1 MVNALRLKRM
11 LEEQYRRFYDSAYAI
26 ADPLLAA
33 ERRELM
39 RQSGLTAD
47 LLLEPVPGFA
57 GSGLDFG
64 ELAAE
69 LGRGE
74 DAAAFISPL
83 FAGRELYTH
92 QANAMRAYTAG
103 NHVVVTAGTGSGKT
117 EAFLAPLL
125 SWLVDE
131 SRDWTGAGADPES
144 WWNEGTKQAMLRSG
158 ETGRDSAMRAL
169 LLYPMNALVEDQLVR
184 LRRILDGPEQL
195 AWLDRHRRGHR
206 FYFGRYTG
214 QTPYLERELP
224 LVMKTLARR
233 AEQAER
239 LGPEFRPYVARPLGA
254 ELVTRPDM
262 QAYPPDLLITNYSML
277 NVMLNRPDESGI
289 FAKTAAYLEHEAAC
303 FHLVVDE
310 LHSYKGTAG
319 TEVAMLLRRLLHR
332 LGLETDS
339 PKLRVLAA
347 SASLGED
354 ERAGRGYLEEF
365 FACDRTRFQILAGSP
380 RALGEPV
387 APELPAAAVA
397 PLVAAGNAALA
408 GEDQET
414 IADPEAFA
422 REYALARRLLAA
434 SADDRGRPLARRAH
448 TIAARLAPG
457 ADLAES
463 EALVAG
469 MLDLLARQ
477 PEPQE
482 GEPEERLP
490 VRAHLFFRTVPGWW
504 ACARADCP
512 AVDAEFRSPERTVG
526 KLYSEPTIRC
536 ECGAR
541 CLDLWVCSTCGDH
554 LLGGYFSRDSASYYL
569 LPELPELERVP
580 ELAFPERTYER
591 YRVVWPRIPAR
602 DQPMDVDWE
611 AGRVSFRWV
620 RAELTHPAGRVEANG
635 TSDANGWL
643 FTMRLGDGREP
654 LRLEDVPAV
663 PTRCPNCGD
672 DREVRQMRQGSEIV
686 RLKVTSSDRMRS
698 SITRSRATHDRVAQI
713 LAEHLLRAVYPEG
726 EEQPLVAFS
735 DSRQDAARLNASLD
749 VSHHLDSVRQLVVR
763 FLTSAQGRA
772 DELRLFRAMLEGE
785 EERNPDFLRTV
796 LERSEAA
803 RALRSARDELAT
815 DAERVQAEEI
825 YLREVAGVAPVVA
838 VRDEAFDALLAAG
851 RNPAGPSSQLA
862 DEWVSLFD
870 WEQTP
875 PRARTPGDARVVE
888 LREGMLAQVGTA
900 LFSGSGRDVESLGL
914 GVVEPE
920 PGTTSAPVDLL
931 PDEIAREVVLGAVR
945 VLGLARFYAPGAR
958 PDRDP
963 EQNPPKVLQDWLKA
977 VEERWGLDRGSLKD
991 WAGEHLPHV
1000 GQVCHRWV
1008 VQLERCQISEAG
1020 SEQWLC
1026 GRCGWKHAH
1035 GDAGVC
1041 MHCRSRLERDPNPL
1055 VTEVEEDYYA
1065 AMAREERPI
1074 TRMHTEEL
1082 TGQTERDD
1090 AAARQARFQGIFLR
1104 EEPPLPS
1111 GIDVLS
1117 VTTTMEA
1124 GVDIGAL
1131 LAVLMANV
1139 PPRRFNYQQRVGR
1152 AGRRGDPLS
1161 VALTV
1166 ARERSHDQYY
1176 FARPEVIASDPPP
1189 APYLATDR
1197 RPIISRVVVQE
1208 TLRRAFGRLAN
1219 DDPTFA
1225 GGSNVHG
1232 HYGEARAWES
1242 RRERVLAAAEDD
1254 RPELERFAA
1263 ALLHRARAEG
1273 DPAALVADAFLEL
1286 VRIDAIGALENE
1298 HPDLSQRL
1306 AEYGLL
1312 PMFGFPTQA
1321 RYLYT
1326 RYPRASQPWPPPGAI
1341 DRDLR
1346 IAVSEFAPGNEIVV
1360 DKFVYRS
1367 VGLVGF
1373 TPRPHQRPRPQHD
1386 PLGRTMIVGLCDTC
1400 KNIDETPA
1408 ERCRTCAEEERY
1420 RHVELAFPSGFRAEW
1435 ARERRRY
1442 ESSLDRLSRASVP
1455 RVTVDAGRMSR
1466 HETGGLVVR
1475 GGPTKIYSVNDNHGE
1490 GFTFQRGRGGAEFG
1504 LLEVSH
1510 AQRDWLDEHDE
1521 PRQFALGAALSTDV
1535 LIARAAVP
1543 RGQGFSHCL
1552 PDGSEA
1558 GRLVSTARRA
1568 GWTSLAFA
1576 FRTAAAVKL
1585 DVEVQELECG
1595 IRFVR
1600 DSASELLTPE
1610 IFLSDAIENGAGYVS
1625 FLARE
1630 PEFADL
1636 LDRVAALVTGWE
1648 DGEHGCDTSCYA
1660 CLRDWSNNPYHPLL
1674 DWRLAADCLETLR
1687 YGGPA
1692 RDRWAETRQLAVEAA
1707 VSAFP
1712 GWACQDPRA
1721 AEPMITGT
1729 HDRDIR
1735 ITHPLA
1741 APDDELQDP
1750 WAATLVC
1757 DVFNLNRRPGAVYLA
1772 L

>member
-1 MVNALRLKRM
+1 M
-11 LEEQYRRFYDSAYAI
+11 
-26 ADPLLAA
+26 
-33 ERRELM
+33 
-39 RQSGLTAD
+39 
-47 LLLEPVPGFA
+47 
-57 GSGLDFG
+57 
-64 ELAAE
+64 
-69 LGRGE
+69 
-74 DAAAFISPL
+74 
-83 FAGRELYTH
+83 
-92 QANAMRAYTAG
+92 
-103 NHVVVTAGTGSGKT
+103 
-117 EAFLAPLL
+117 
-125 SWLVDE
+125 
-131 SRDWTGAGADPES
+131 GAGARSDP
-144 WWNEGTKQAMLRSG
+144 WWDTGTKQAMLRAG
-158 ETGRDSAMRAL
+158 EKGRAAAMRAL
-169 LLYPMNALVEDQLVR
+169 VLYPMNALVEDQLVR

-195 AWLDRHRRGHR
+195 AWLDRERRGHR

-224 LVMKTLARR
+224 LVLKTLARR
-233 AEQAER
+233 AEQADR

-262 QAYPPDLLITNYSML
+262 QAYPPDILITNYSML
-277 NVMLNRPDESGI
+277 NVMLNRPDEAGI
-289 FAKTAAYLEHEAAC
+289 FAKTASYLEQDGAR

-332 LGLETDS
+332 LGLEPDS
-339 PKLRVLAA
+339 AKVRVLAA

-354 ERAGRGYLEEF
+354 EEAGRAYLEEF
-365 FACDRTRFQILAGSP
+365 FACNRDRFQILAGSP
-380 RALGEPV
+380 RPLGEPV
-387 APELPAAAVA
+387 RAELPVAAVE
-397 PLVAAGNAALA
+397 PLVAAGRAVLA
-408 GEDQET
+408 GDE
-414 IADPEAFA
+414 ASSNDPVGLA
-422 REYALARRLLAA
+422 REHALSRRLLAA
-434 SADDRGRPLARRAH
+434 CADERGRPLARSSAA
-448 TIAARLAPG
+448 IAQKLAPG
-457 ADLAES
+457 LEPDAQ
-463 EALVAG
+463 ALVAG
-469 MLDLLARQ
+469 ILDTLARQ
-477 PEPQE
+477 REPEE
-482 GEPEERLP
+482 GEPDERLP
-490 VRAHLFFRTVPGWW
+490 VRAHLFFRTIPGWW

-512 AVDAEFRSPERTVG
+512 AVDERFRSPERTIG
-526 KLYSEPTIRC
+526 KLYAEPTIRC
-536 ECGAR
+536 ECGSR
-541 CLDLWVCSTCGDH
+541 CLDLWVCQTCGDH
-554 LLGGYFSRDSASYYL
+554 LLGGYFSRDGASYYL

-591 YRVVWPRIPAR
+591 YRVVWPRSPTS
-602 DQPMDVDWE
+602 DQPMDADWE
-611 AGRVSFRWV
+611 SGRVSFRWV
-620 RAELTHPAGRVEANG
+620 RAELSHPAGRVEANG

-643 FTMRLGDGREP
+643 LTMRLGEGREP

-686 RLKVTSSDRMRS
+686 RLNVTSSDRMRS
-698 SITRSRATHDRVAQI
+698 PITRGRATHDRVSQI

-726 EEQPLVAFS
+726 DKQPLVAFS

-763 FLTSAQGRA
+763 FLTTAQVRA
-772 DELRLFRAMLEGE
+772 DELRRFRAMLEGE
-785 EERNPDFLRTV
+785 EEREPGFLRAI

-803 RALRSARDELAT
+803 RSLRAARDELAT
-815 DAERVQAEEI
+815 ELERERAEDA
-825 YLREVAGVAPVVA
+825 YLREIAGVAPVVA
-838 VRDEAFDALLAAG
+838 VRDNAFDALLAVG

-875 PRARTPGDARVVE
+875 PRPRAPGDARVAE

-920 PGTTSAPVDLL
+920 PGSAAAPVELL
-931 PDEIAREVVLGAVR
+931 PEEIARQVVLGCVR

-977 VEERWGLDRGSLKD
+977 VEERWGLERGSLKD
-991 WAGEHLPHV
+991 WAGDHLPHV

-1008 VQLERCQISEAG
+1008 VQLERCQVAQVGAER
-1020 SEQWLC
+1020 WRC
-1026 GRCGWKHAH
+1026 GRCGWEHAH
-1035 GDAGVC
+1035 ANAGVC
-1041 MHCRSRLERDPNPL
+1041 MHCRARLERDPSL
-1055 VTEVEEDYYA
+1055 MREGEDDYYA
-1065 AMAREERPI
+1065 AMARDERPV
-1074 TRMHTEEL
+1074 TRLHTEEL

-1176 FARPEVIASDPPP
+1176 YSRTEAIASDPPP

-1197 RPIISRVVVQE
+1197 RPIIARVVVQE
-1208 TLRRAFGRLAN
+1208 ALRRGFDDVAA
-1219 DDPTFA
+1219 DDPTFV

-1232 HYGEARAWES
+1232 HYGEARAWAS
-1242 RRERVLAAAEDD
+1242 RREGVLAAIERERDS
-1254 RPELERFAA
+1254 LERFAG
-1263 ALLHRARAEG
+1263 ALLHRARAQG
-1273 DPAALVADAFLEL
+1273 DPAALFADAMADLT
-1286 VRIDAIGALENE
+1286 RIDDIATLENE

-1306 AEYGLL
+1306 AEHGLL

-1321 RYLYT
+1321 RYLFT
-1326 RYPRASQPWPPPGAI
+1326 RYPRASQPWPPAGAI

-1373 TPRPHQRPRPQHD
+1373 VPRPNQRPRPQHD
-1386 PLGRTMIVGLCDTC
+1386 PLGRTMRVGLCDTC

-1408 ERCRTCAEEERY
+1408 ERCGTCGEELAY
-1420 RHVELAFPSGFRAEW
+1420 REIDLAFPAGFRAEW

-1455 RVTVDAGRMSR
+1455 RVTVDAARMTQ
-1466 HETGGLVVR
+1466 HESGGLVVR
-1475 GGPTKIYSVNDNHGE
+1475 GGPTKIYSVNDNHGQ
-1490 GFTFQRGRGGAEFG
+1490 GFTFQRGRGGSEFG

-1521 PRQFALGAALSTDV
+1521 PRQVALGAALSTDV

-1543 RGQGFSHCL
+1543 RGPGFSHCL
-1552 PDGSEA
+1552 PDSSEA
-1558 GRLVSTARRA
+1558 ARLVSTARRA
-1568 GWTSLAFA
+1568 AWTSLAFA

-1585 DVEVQELECG
+1585 DVEVAELECG

-1600 DSASELLTPE
+1600 DPASDLLTPE

-1630 PEFADL
+1630 SEFEDL
-1636 LDRVAALVTGWE
+1636 LDRAGELVASWE
-1648 DGEHGCDTSCYA
+1648 DGEHRCDTSCYA

-1674 DWRLAADCLETLR
+1674 DWRLAADCMETLR
-1687 YGGPA
+1687 LGAPA
-1692 RDRWAETRQLAVEAA
+1692 HDRWAETRQFAVEAA

-1712 GWACQDPRA
+1712 GWVCADPRA
-1721 AEPMITGT
+1721 TEPVITGT
-1729 HDRDIR
+1729 HDRDVR
-1735 ITHPLA
+1735 ITHPFS
-1741 APDDELQDP
+1741 APDDELADP
-1750 WAATLVC
+1750 GAAHLVV